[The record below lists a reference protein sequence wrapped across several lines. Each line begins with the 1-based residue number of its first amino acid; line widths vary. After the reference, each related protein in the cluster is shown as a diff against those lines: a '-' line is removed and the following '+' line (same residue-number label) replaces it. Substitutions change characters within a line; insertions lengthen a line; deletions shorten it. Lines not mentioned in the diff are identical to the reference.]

1 MLQLVIIEKSF
12 CRNRASLSNKF
23 MTGNDERTPCNYL
36 SFCAPNPAPRK
47 CFDLRVMQETQ
58 EEDRTLQLSYRTVKR
73 RFTEAFLPY

>member
-1 MLQLVIIEKSF
+1 VLQLVIIEKSF

-23 MTGNDERTPCNYL
+23 MTGNDERTPCN
-36 SFCAPNPAPRK
+36 PAPRE